1 MPAHLRHEQ
10 DDVYRLELTDRLSSA
25 ELNAVG
31 KQLLAGMEQSPA
43 GTVRLLVVLQPQ
55 FAGWDAGSNWSDLTF
70 YVRHGEAI
78 SRIAIVGDEQWR
90 DHALMFSAA
99 GLRRAPVEYFTTG
112 AIDAARQ
119 WIRE

>member
-1 MPAHLRHEQ
+1 MPAHVCHEQ
-10 DDVYRLELTDRLSSA
+10 DDVYRMELTGRLSSG
-25 ELNAVG
+25 ELNAAG
-31 KQLLAGMEQSPA
+31 KEVLSAMQQSPA

-55 FAGWDAGSNWSDLTF
+55 FAGWDSASNWSDLTF
-70 YVRHGEAI
+70 YVRHGESI

-90 DHALMFSAA
+90 DHAMMFSAA

>member
-25 ELNAVG
+25 ELNAAG